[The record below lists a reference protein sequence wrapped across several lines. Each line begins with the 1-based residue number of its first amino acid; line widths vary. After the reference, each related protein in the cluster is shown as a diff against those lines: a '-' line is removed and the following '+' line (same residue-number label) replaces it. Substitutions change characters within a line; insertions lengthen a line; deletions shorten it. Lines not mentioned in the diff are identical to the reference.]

1 VVPTATETVA
11 HAPVAVEPSHE
22 WGFAAGDEIASG
34 LHAQQLLGGGERYEA
49 YVAWNEELLAP
60 TVVKILR
67 PDRRGPGARAGL
79 AREAD
84 LLAGLQHPGLVR
96 LFEADVESPRPFLE
110 IEFLDG
116 PRLSTLLRRHGRLL
130 PEQLFPL
137 ARHLCS
143 TLHYLHRRRI
153 VHLDVKPRNII
164 MGPVPR
170 LIDLSVAHRFE
181 ELPTIRGTIGTDAY
195 MAPEQCDPA
204 RFATIGPAA
213 DVWGLGV
220 TLYEASTK
228 RRPFPAGHR
237 EANGAGRF
245 PQLALDPAP
254 LPAKVPGPLADL
266 IMACLAPDPSA
277 RPLPAQLFE
286 AFDELASRTGLV
298 RISLR

>member
-1 VVPTATETVA
+1 MPVSTAGQSA
-11 HAPVAVEPSHE
+11 AAIEPAHE
-22 WGFAAGDEIASG
+22 WGFAAGEEIASG
-34 LHAQQLLGGGERYEA
+34 LQAQQLLGGGERYEA

-84 LLAGLQHPGLVR
+84 LLAGLQHPGPLR
-96 LFEADVESPRPFLE
+96 LFEADVDGPRPFLE

-143 TLHYLHRRRI
+143 TLHYLHRQRI

-204 RFATIGPAA
+204 RFAAIGPAA
-213 DVWGLGV
+213 DVRGLGV
-220 TLYEASTK
+220 TLYEASIK
-228 RRPFPAGHR
+228 RRPFPAGRR
-237 EANGAGRF
+237 EAVGTDRF
-245 PQLALDPAP
+245 PQLALDPTP
-254 LPAKVPGPLADL
+254 LPAKVPGQLADL

-286 AFDELASRTGLV
+286 AFDELSSRTGLV